1 MSNNKE
7 ALRLSARVGR
17 ILLENGAEISRVEET
32 METIASHYGE
42 KEKNFFVL
50 SNGIFTTGE
59 SFANAEFIPIRGAR
73 LDKVVEANQ
82 LSRDIVSHNLSIE
95 EAWQIINRIDKMP
108 TRPAWEEYLGA
119 GIGCMGFCAIFG
131 GSITDC
137 LFSLLCGIILNFF
150 VRNVTGKMNK
160 ILNNIC
166 AGFIGTMLCILIEML
181 HPGVS
186 LANLV
191 VGTMILLIP
200 GVPFIN
206 GLRDMANQDYISGV
220 TRLMDAIMAF
230 LGIAI
235 GVCFAFVVHGWFAGG
250 IIHLNGT
257 ATDPTTYMIPIQLL
271 CSLVGSAAFA
281 ILFGVPGRYCIPGGL
296 TGMAGWLVYM
306 ILVRYTPVGVF
317 AGTFIAAAAVVII
330 AKYFS
335 RKMKSPAI
343 IFLISGIFPLVPGAG
358 IFWSAYYV
366 ASEQFMSALSS
377 GLTAIQVSVAIV
389 LGIIIAQNISGF
401 KKKQ

>member
-32 METIASHYGE
+32 MDTIASHYGE

-82 LSRDIVSHNLSIE
+82 LSRDIVSLNLSIE
-95 EAWQIINRIDKMP
+95 EAWQIIDRIDKRP
-108 TRPAWEEYLGA
+108 TRPALEEYLGA

-181 HPGVS
+181 HTGVS

-389 LGIIIAQNISGF
+389 LGIIIAQNISGL